1 MTIRNKT
8 VYTLD
13 TLYSFNKHYIKGK
26 KALWITYAIITLFA
40 FLEFALHAYTTF
52 VYGDGKMNPV
62 IIYLLAVVVV
72 LDVFY
77 ILLYTVILKK
87 QIKNSPQL
95 NAVVECTFTEDSIN
109 ENTVTSTTTQ
119 NTLSSYDA
127 VYKVT
132 QDEKFIYVFV
142 AKNAACIIDKE
153 GFIEG
158 DLESLVSLLKS
169 KLDPHKIR
177 L

>member
-1 MTIRNKT
+1 M
-8 VYTLD
+8 
-13 TLYSFNKHYIKGK
+13 
-26 KALWITYAIITLFA
+26 
-40 FLEFALHAYTTF
+40 
-52 VYGDGKMNPV
+52 
-62 IIYLLAVVVV
+62 
-72 LDVFY
+72 
-77 ILLYTVILKK
+77 
-87 QIKNSPQL
+87 
-95 NAVVECTFTEDSIN
+95 VECTFTEDSIN

-158 DLESLVSLLKS
+158 DLESLVSLLRS
-169 KLDPHKIR
+169 KLDPNKIR